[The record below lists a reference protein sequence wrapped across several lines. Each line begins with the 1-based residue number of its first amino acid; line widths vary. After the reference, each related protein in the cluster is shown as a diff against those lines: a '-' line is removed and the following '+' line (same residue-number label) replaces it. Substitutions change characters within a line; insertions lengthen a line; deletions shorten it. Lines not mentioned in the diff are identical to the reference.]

1 MELYAAIREMRQL
14 TKIGKPFS
22 FSFMSYDRTRQR
34 TDGIVTVNSARLRAR
49 GHDQY
54 NQHAQLQE
62 EYLDLNTNEPRR
74 FWHCCLMTFNGQRV
88 HIP

>member
-1 MELYAAIREMRQL
+1 MELYAAIREMRRL
-14 TKIGKPFS
+14 TKAGETFS

-34 TDGIVTVNSARLRAR
+34 SDGIVTVHNARLRAR
-49 GHDQY
+49 SHDRY

-62 EYLDLNTNEPRR
+62 EYLDIDTNHPRR